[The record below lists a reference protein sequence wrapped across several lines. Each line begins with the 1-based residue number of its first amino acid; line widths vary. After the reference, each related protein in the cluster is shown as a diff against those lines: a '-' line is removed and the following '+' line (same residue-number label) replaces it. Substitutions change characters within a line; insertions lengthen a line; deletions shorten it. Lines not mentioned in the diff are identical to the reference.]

1 MVDVMAGEMDGSSA
15 ENSERN
21 SAEQWDCWIA

>member
-1 MVDVMAGEMDGSSA
+1 MVDVMAGEMDDSSA

-21 SAEQWDCWIA
+21 SAEQWDCSD

>member
-15 ENSERN
+15 ENLERN
-21 SAEQWDCWIA
+21 SAEQWDCSD